1 MGEHYVA
8 MDDFAYTKSIDI
20 NEFKAV
26 VILHAFDKCLLH
38 INETTVSNFLSWLN
52 ETEKIDPLEYSNLTY
67 TPDFESLSQNF
78 TFNDLSKQRFKDLN
92 TLTAEVN
99 KEVATE
105 VRKY

>member
-38 INETTVSNFLSWLN
+38 INETTVSNFLS
-52 ETEKIDPLEYSNLTY
+52 
-67 TPDFESLSQNF
+67 
-78 TFNDLSKQRFKDLN
+78 
-92 TLTAEVN
+92 
-99 KEVATE
+99 
-105 VRKY
+105 